1 MTDTLSSASYSISPE
16 QAEQLEQI
24 YNFKR
29 SSEIWQ
35 FLQENAFVIPL
46 LLEAPTYV
54 YRQFP
59 DAAMFLEVLVHP
71 QGSAS
76 DDDEMVIH
84 VTTQLEADDALDR
97 LWELDRDWWLK
108 ASETVAGRLIIDI
121 DFQEV

>member
-1 MTDTLSSASYSISPE
+1 M
-16 QAEQLEQI
+16 
-24 YNFKR
+24 
-29 SSEIWQ
+29 
-35 FLQENAFVIPL
+35 IPL

-59 DAAMFLEVLVHP
+59 DATMFLEVLVHP

-84 VTTQLEADDALDR
+84 VTTQLDADDALDR

-108 ASETVAGRLIIDI
+108 ASETVAGRLMIDI